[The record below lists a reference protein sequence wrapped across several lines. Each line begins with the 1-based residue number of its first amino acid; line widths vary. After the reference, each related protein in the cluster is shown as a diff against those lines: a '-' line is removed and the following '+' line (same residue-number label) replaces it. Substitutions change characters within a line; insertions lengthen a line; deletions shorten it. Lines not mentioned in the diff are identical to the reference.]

1 MRDFLVQLAE
11 ITLAIV
17 EIPYESWYEK
27 VESAF
32 DGRDIHLAHNRFI
45 NDRSW
50 IITNEAR
57 RGLVLRVVE
66 FTEKHV

>member
-1 MRDFLVQLAE
+1 MAE
-11 ITLAIV
+11 ILLAIV

-32 DGRDIHLAHNRFI
+32 DGRDVYLARNRFVD
-45 NDRSW
+45 DRSW

-57 RGLVLRVVE
+57 RGLVLRVME
-66 FTEKHV
+66 FMEKHI